1 MNHAESKKKLDEIR
15 REYGC
20 KGDIILRT
28 AIQYVVEYGKN
39 MLLDEGWYEHFMFD
53 IDKRHD
59 EAEAEGKILF
69 CTREFEKALIDCA
82 KALCEVNTYDLLM
95 YIQRE
100 VWLGGDGISYQRAI
114 ELLRNCV
121 SFFIEDT
128 CELIYA
134 RDELTDDIGFREDE
148 LEELGFDILFDYEEE
163 EEE

>member
-1 MNHAESKKKLDEIR
+1 MNYTESKKQLDAICNKYSCAGNILIR
-15 REYGC
+15 
-20 KGDIILRT
+20 T
-28 AIQYVVEYGKN
+28 SIQYVVEYGKEN
-39 MLLDEGWYEHFMFD
+39 LLDKEWYEQAMES
-53 IDKRHD
+53 IDKKHND
-59 EAEAEGKILF
+59 AEAEGKILF
-69 CTREFEKALIDCA
+69 FTREFEKAFIDCA

-121 SFFIEDT
+121 SFSIEDT
-128 CELIYA
+128 CELSYA
-134 RDELTDDIGFREDE
+134 RDELTDDIGFREYE